1 MKKFKKGDIVSPNGK
16 RDNSSNRFYNCTKTK
31 FRVTSTAGNTVYVVS
46 EETFTGP
53 SGATVNKGIGCG
65 WFYESELKP
74 YSASIESFEEEVAEL
89 EKEINVLKSKINTMK
104 ELGLKEYDENVIKVH
119 QTLTL
124 IDKKGI
130 SKIDKAK
137 AIAALIN
144 ED

>member
-16 RDNSSNRFYNCTKTK
+16 RNGSNNGFHNCTKTK
-31 FRVTSTAGNTVYVVS
+31 FIVTSTSGNNVYVAA
-46 EETFTGP
+46 EETFSGPTGI
-53 SGATVNKGIGCG
+53 VNKGISCG

-130 SKIDKAK
+130 SKIEKAK

-144 ED
+144 EG